1 MAIPVITTLPVAPSR
16 IGDPA
21 NFFSESLDFLDAQLT
36 LEDECNNIATY
47 LNAAKFGVNDWGLI
61 TSAPSG
67 GSPVVIDDF
76 PNEAPT
82 NPPLTGYDLII
93 AIDAMFGSY
102 AAFVTDANAVGAYI
116 DGYVDPA
123 APVVVDP
130 ARPTISSVAQTP
142 LRMDTPTA
150 FNSAAV
156 SFYSSVRSFAFL
168 LNDLAEYVTASLSGT
183 EDWSLIT
190 ITYTSTDDW
199 GSIV

>member
-21 NFFSESLDFLDAQLT
+21 NFYAESLDFLDAQLT
-36 LEDECNNIATY
+36 LEDECNDIATY

-61 TSAPSG
+61 TSSPSG
-67 GSPVVIDDF
+67 GSPVVINDF
-76 PNEAPT
+76 PDDAPT

-93 AIDAMFGSY
+93 AIDTMFASY

-130 ARPTISSVAQTP
+130 ARPIISSVAPTP
-142 LRMDTPTA
+142 LRLDTPTA
-150 FNSAAV
+150 FNSAAF
-156 SFYSSVRSFAFL
+156 SFYSSVRAFAFL